1 MGIFVGCGRD
11 YINFGAG
18 VSGFGLK
25 GPKPCLNLYR
35 INPQGA
41 LFQKAQLPLD
51 SFPFCHDFAMSD
63 RYAIFFLGSIVFGN
77 MLPVVLGAGRREAR
91 GGSQK
96 MCSPAAG

>member
-1 MGIFVGCGRD
+1 
-11 YINFGAG
+11 
-18 VSGFGLK
+18 LK

-77 MLPVVLGAGRREAR
+77 MLPVVLGARTISDQVNFDPSIAMRIW
-91 GGSQK
+91 
-96 MCSPAAG
+96 CWT